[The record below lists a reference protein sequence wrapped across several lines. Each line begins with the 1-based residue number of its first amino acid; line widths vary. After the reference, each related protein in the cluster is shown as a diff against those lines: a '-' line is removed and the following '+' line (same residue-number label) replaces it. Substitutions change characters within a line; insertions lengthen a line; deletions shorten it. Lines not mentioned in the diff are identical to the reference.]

1 MYTTLLILDGIVA
14 EYLMLIMTALSLAV
28 LFVYRPKK
36 LKALPWIVLALMELT
51 FLVMGLVAYPCAL
64 LWGRGLPFMVNFNFS
79 ETIWIYFENFGNVGL
94 WGNTAI
100 IVSAIPI
107 LALWGIL
114 IVGAVQKKKKG
125 S

>member
-1 MYTTLLILDGIVA
+1 MYTFLLL

-64 LWGRGLPFMVNFNFS
+64 LWVWGRGQPFMVNFNFS